1 MEQYTPIEEFK
12 AHVAESDKE
21 LKELNSVKSDLK
33 VRLAVMEEQMKT
45 QTNDTTE
52 IKDSLKD
59 MVRNLEQMQ
68 KESIRDSERLRKEVS
83 SNFEEIR
90 KLRHEDHFVKP
101 LNRQKFYAET
111 ITKTIIGI
119 LVGFILAQLF
129 PVLL

>member
-12 AHVAESDKE
+12 SHVAESNKE

-52 IKDSLKD
+52 IKNSLKD
-59 MVRNLEQMQ
+59 MVNNLEKMQ
-68 KESIRDSERLRKEVS
+68 KESTSDAERLRKEVT
-83 SNFEEIR
+83 SNFDEIR

-101 LNRQKFYAET
+101 LNRQKFYTET
-111 ITKTIIGI
+111 IMKTIIGI

>member
-52 IKDSLKD
+52 IKNSLKD

-68 KESIRDSERLRKEVS
+68 KANISDAERLRKEVS
-83 SNFEEIR
+83 SNFDEIR

-101 LNRQKFYAET
+101 LNRQRFYTDT
-111 ITKTIIGI
+111 IMKTIIGI

>member
-52 IKDSLKD
+52 MKNSLKD

-68 KESIRDSERLRKEVS
+68 KANISDAERLRKEVS
-83 SNFEEIR
+83 SNFDEIR

-101 LNRQKFYAET
+101 LNRQRFYTDT
-111 ITKTIIGI
+111 IMKTIIGI